1 MVKVCTSVFDITRS
15 LLDNDPAFNEN
26 IVLNTLRDFIIIRI
40 DFVHDSESNH
50 GIAFTKFA
58 DSNYSSILSNF
69 NRDAILKATQ
79 TLSPDK
85 NLCLTIASCKMH
97 TSREL
102 SFTHLELRIY
112 PTNLQTV
119 PVVFVPLLVIDKSDQ
134 LITLWYC
141 NIQYP
146 SILINLMA
154 HHLI

>member
-1 MVKVCTSVFDITRS
+1 MVKVCTSVYEITRS

-58 DSNYSSILSNF
+58 DSNYSCILSNY
-69 NRDAILKATQ
+69 NRDAIVKATQ

-85 NLCLTIASCKMH
+85 NHYHTIASCKMH

-102 SFTHLELRIY
+102 SFTHLELRIK
-112 PTNLQTV
+112 PTNFQPV
-119 PVVFVPLLVIDKSDQ
+119 PVVFVPLLVIDKSEQ
-134 LITLWYC
+134 LITLWHH
-141 NIQYP
+141 NIHNP
-146 SILINLMA
+146 SMLINLMA
-154 HHLI
+154 HHLT